1 MLVEYTERGFEVI
14 NFDDGNGEKCSLQ
27 QSSAFRDDDGAGK
40 PGSSLL
46 WLGIDR
52 VQPRQ
57 GPPWRDVPIP
67 KDCMS
72 SGRMHLNREQVT
84 ILMAHMANW
93 LATGSLGPS

>member
-1 MLVEYTERGFEVI
+1 MIVEKTERGFEVI
-14 NFDDGNGEKCSLQ
+14 SFEDGNGEKCSLQ

-40 PGSSLL
+40 PGSSLI

-72 SGRMHLNREQVT
+72 SGRMHLTRDQAIDLIAYLHHWVQ
-84 ILMAHMANW
+84 
-93 LATGSLGPS
+93 TGKFSS